1 MATRLPPLNALR
13 AFEAAAR
20 HLSVKKAAIE
30 LNVTPAA
37 VSHQIR
43 MLEDYLGVQLFHR
56 YNRALELTDAAR
68 AAMPK
73 MREGFDALI
82 QAVERLRS
90 HVSGG
95 VLTVSAAPSFA
106 ARWLMPRLHR
116 FIVAHPEVDVR
127 VSARMRRVSVDGK
140 GDVAERATVE
150 AWLDDSD
157 IAVLYGRGNYPGMWV
172 KKLLDLTLTPICSPR
187 LMEGE
192 HPLKTPADLAH
203 HMLLHDD
210 TGDLYDNEPFW
221 DVWLKAAQASGVDS
235 RRGPHFSHAVLAFEA
250 AMDAVGVVATMPLLA
265 AEDIAAGR
273 LITPFRLHL
282 PLESAYYLVC
292 QDTVSTRP
300 AVTLFRDWLL
310 DEAAREPRTASQV
323 ADSGR

>member
-1 MATRLPPLNALR
+1 MASRLPPLNALK

-43 MLEDYLGVQLFHR
+43 TLEEYLGIQLFHR

-68 AAMPK
+68 ASLPK
-73 MREGFDALI
+73 LREGFECLG
-82 QAVERLRS
+82 QAVERLRT
-90 HVSGG
+90 HQSGG

-116 FIVAHPEVDVR
+116 FIAAHPEIDVR

-150 AWLDDSD
+150 AWLEDSD
-157 IAVLYGRGNYPGMWV
+157 IALLYGRGNYPTLKV
-172 KKLLDLTLTPICSPR
+172 DKLLDLTVTPICSPK
-187 LMEGE
+187 LLEGE
-192 HPLKTPADLAH
+192 HPLKQPEDLVH

-210 TGDLYDNEPFW
+210 TGDLYDNEGFW
-221 DVWLKAAQASGVDS
+221 DVWLKAAGVQGMDTK
-235 RRGPHFSHAVLAFEA
+235 RGPHFSHAVLALEA
-250 AMDAVGVVATMPLLA
+250 AIDAVGVVTTMPVLA
-265 AEDIAAGR
+265 AEELKAGR
-273 LITPFRLHL
+273 LVTPFHLHV
-282 PLESAYYLVC
+282 PLLSAYYLVC
-292 QDTVSTRP
+292 EEGAATRP
-300 AVTLFRDWLL
+300 AVSLFRDWLL
-310 DEAAREPRTASQV
+310 EEARRQV
-323 ADSGR
+323 R

>member
-1 MATRLPPLNALR
+1 MASRLPPLNALK

-43 MLEDYLGVQLFHR
+43 TLEEYLGIQLFHR

-68 AAMPK
+68 ASLPK
-73 MREGFDALI
+73 LREGFQCLA
-82 QAVERLRS
+82 QAVERLRT
-90 HVSGG
+90 HQSGG

-116 FIVAHPEVDVR
+116 FIAAHPEIDVR

-150 AWLDDSD
+150 AWLEDSD
-157 IAVLYGRGNYPGMWV
+157 IALLYGRGNYPGLRV
-172 KKLLDLTLTPICSPR
+172 SKLLDLTITPICSPK
-187 LMEGE
+187 LLEGE
-192 HPLKTPADLAH
+192 HPLKRPEDLAH

-221 DVWLKAAQASGVDS
+221 QVWLRAAGVDGMDTK
-235 RRGPHFSHAVLAFEA
+235 RGPHFSHAVLALEA
-250 AMDAVGVVATMPLLA
+250 AIDAVGVVTTMPVLA
-265 AEDIAAGR
+265 GEELKTGR
-273 LITPFRLHL
+273 LVTPFDVNA
-282 PLESAYYLVC
+282 PLVSAYYLVC
-292 QDTVSTRP
+292 EEGALTRP
-300 AVTLFRDWLL
+300 AVSLFRDWLL
-310 DEAAREPRTASQV
+310 EEAAR
-323 ADSGR
+323 

>member
-1 MATRLPPLNALR
+1 MANRLPPLNALR

-20 HLSVKKAAIE
+20 HLSVKKAAVE

-68 AAMPK
+68 ASLPK
-73 MREGFDALI
+73 LREGFDCLV

-116 FIVAHPEVDVR
+116 FIAAHPEVDVR

-157 IAVLYGRGNYPGMWV
+157 IAILYGRGNYPSLWV
-172 KKLLDLTLTPICSPR
+172 KKLLDLTITPICSPQ
-187 LMEGE
+187 LVKGD
-192 HPLKTPADLAH
+192 HPLKSPADLSR

-221 DVWLKAAQASGVDS
+221 DVWLREAGVNGVDS

-250 AMDAVGVVATMPLLA
+250 AIDAVGVVATMPVLA
-265 AEDIAAGR
+265 AEDLATGR
-273 LITPFRLHL
+273 LIAPFDLRV
-282 PLESAYYLVC
+282 PLASAYYLVC
-292 QDTVSTRP
+292 HESASTRP
-300 AVTLFRDWLL
+300 AVALFRDWLL
-310 DEAAREPRTASQV
+310 EEAARDTRSP
-323 ADSGR
+323 

>member
-1 MATRLPPLNALR
+1 MANRLPPLNALR

-68 AAMPK
+68 ASLPK
-73 MREGFDALI
+73 LREGFDCLV

-116 FIVAHPEVDVR
+116 FIAAHPEVDVR

-157 IAVLYGRGNYPGMWV
+157 IAILYGRGNYPSLWV
-172 KKLLDLTLTPICSPR
+172 RKLLDLTLAPICSPQ
-187 LMEGE
+187 LLQGD
-192 HPLKTPADLAH
+192 HPLRAPADLAH

-221 DVWLKAAQASGVDS
+221 DVWLREARVNGVDS

-250 AMDAVGVVATMPLLA
+250 AIDAVGVVASMPVLA
-265 AEDIAAGR
+265 AEDLAAGR
-273 LITPFRLHL
+273 LVAPFDLRL
-282 PLESAYYLVC
+282 PLTSAYYLVC
-292 QDTVSTRP
+292 HESASTRP
-300 AVTLFRDWLL
+300 AVALFRDWLL
-310 DEAAREPRTASQV
+310 EEAAREPRS
-323 ADSGR
+323 